1 MDASAATTN
10 AKTNAATT
18 NAAIAA
24 SDTNNAIIVNAASA
38 AVNDDLPHHQL
49 NNEATTMPP
58 SPSPAPLPVRGAVL
72 RWMDTLPTTGIFSHM
87 YYFASNMSELEW
99 YMDVPDSPA
108 TSALHNTTSRSG
120 RKRVNKPARAAKRHC
135 HR

>member
-1 MDASAATTN
+1 MDAIDASAATTN

-87 YYFASNMSELEW
+87 YYFASNMSDWNGTWTCPIHLQ
-99 YMDVPDSPA
+99 
-108 TSALHNTTSRSG
+108 H
-120 RKRVNKPARAAKRHC
+120 RHC
-135 HR
+135 IIPRRAQAESV